1 MNEDPGEIQFK
12 SKYQIL
18 FKLVKNP
25 EEFKEVDTVIITGG
39 RGSGKSL
46 TTACVSVL
54 ASLDNYWKFI
64 YTRFTATSIGDSV
77 REEVQSAIEMLGLE
91 SEFITLNR
99 EIYDRHKNLRFS
111 FKGLKTGSR
120 HQKANLK
127 SIKGFN
133 AWVLDEA
140 EECPD
145 YDTWQRIFLSLRH
158 PKKKN
163 ISMLLLNPTYKQH
176 WIYKTF
182 FVEKGVEAGFCG
194 VKENILY
201 IHTSY
206 LDLPAGALPDTILKY
221 YDKMK
226 DENPKMYDNIVLGG
240 WLDRPEG
247 VLLPIDDLNLVPEH
261 KGSRIKR
268 VVYIDPSEKGGDM
281 MTAIFTDI
289 AMVDNKLTVHVFDAV
304 HSNAGYE
311 ILSQL
316 IHNKAVESD
325 IDEIIVEKNG
335 VGVATVFALNN
346 LNDNN
351 YRLVPFHSKVK
362 KEVRIISNYE
372 FVKKHFTFRSDYY
385 NDKMY
390 NKFIEHLT
398 QFTIEDPEPHTV
410 DAIDA
415 CTSFSRILKEIYKKL
430 I

>member
-1 MNEDPGEIQFK
+1 METKKISFHK
-12 SKYQIL
+12 KYNAL
-18 FKLVKNP
+18 FSLIVDKH
-25 EEFKEVDTVIITGG
+25 KEVDTVIITGG
-39 RGSGKSL
+39 RGSGKSYTVAVFAVIGVIRKL
-46 TTACVSVL
+46 
-54 ASLDNYWKFI
+54 WKI
-64 YTRFTATSIGDSV
+64 VYTRFTATSIGDSIK
-77 REEVQSAIEMLGLE
+77 EEVDEAIAELGYDD
-91 SEFITLNR
+91 TLVTYKR
-99 EIYDRHKNLRFS
+99 EIYDLQEKLKIS
-111 FKGLKTGSR
+111 FKGLKTGSKN
-120 HQKANLK
+120 QKANLK

-133 AWVLDEA
+133 IWVLDEA

-145 YDTWQRIFLSLRH
+145 FETFQRIYLSIRH
-158 PKKKN
+158 KDKRN
-163 ISMLLLNPTYKQH
+163 LSVLVLNPAYKQH
-176 WIYKTF
+176 WIYKHF
-182 FVEKGVEAGFCG
+182 FIDRGVQGGFNG
-194 VKENILY
+194 VKDNVLY

-206 LDLPAGALPDTILKY
+206 LDLPKGSLPENIIKEY
-221 YDKMK
+221 ERMK
-226 DENPKMYDNIVLGG
+226 VENPKMYNNIVLGG
-240 WLDRPEG
+240 WLDKPDG
-247 VLLPIDDLNLVPEH
+247 VLLPIDDLTFVSQH

-281 MTAIFTDI
+281 MTAIFTEI
-289 AMVDNKLTVHVFDAV
+289 ALVEDKFTVHVFDAV

-316 IHNKAVESD
+316 IYNKAVESN

-372 FVKKHFTFRSDYY
+372 FVKKHFTFRSDYAK
-385 NDKMY
+385 DKMY

-398 QFTIEDPEPHTV
+398 QFTIDDPEPHTV

-415 CTSFSRILKEIYKKL
+415 CTTFSRILKEIYKKL